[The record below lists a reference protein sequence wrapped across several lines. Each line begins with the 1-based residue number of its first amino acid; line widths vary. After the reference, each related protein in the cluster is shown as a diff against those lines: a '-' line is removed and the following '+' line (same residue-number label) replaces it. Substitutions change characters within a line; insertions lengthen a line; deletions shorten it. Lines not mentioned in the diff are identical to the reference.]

1 MVFLAFSNNAARIR
15 EIVKSRLY
23 YPPVNMAGKRREE
36 LDDQI
41 MIVDTGLGDQ
51 LQFTNPFAWHACYK
65 FRDFFCDVYARVRE
79 MGLVSSSSEIRTD
92 VELPLSEIAVFND
105 PGGED

>member
-1 MVFLAFSNNAARIR
+1 
-15 EIVKSRLY
+15 
-23 YPPVNMAGKRREE
+23 
-36 LDDQI
+36 

-51 LQFTNPFAWHACYK
+51 LQFKTCLLGMLAISFEN
-65 FRDFFCDVYARVRE
+65 FFCDVYARVRE

-92 VELPLSEIAVFND
+92 GELPLSEIAVFND

>member
-1 MVFLAFSNNAARIR
+1 
-15 EIVKSRLY
+15 
-23 YPPVNMAGKRREE
+23 
-36 LDDQI
+36 

-51 LQFTNPFAWHACYK
+51 LQFTNLFAWHACYK
-65 FRDFFCDVYARVRE
+65 FRDFCCDVYARVRE

-105 PGGED
+105 PGGEDWLSRSIPSPPLDFREAGRMQMPYS

>member
-1 MVFLAFSNNAARIR
+1 
-15 EIVKSRLY
+15 
-23 YPPVNMAGKRREE
+23 
-36 LDDQI
+36 

-51 LQFTNPFAWHACYK
+51 LQFTNLFA
-65 FRDFFCDVYARVRE
+65 FENFFCDVYARVRE